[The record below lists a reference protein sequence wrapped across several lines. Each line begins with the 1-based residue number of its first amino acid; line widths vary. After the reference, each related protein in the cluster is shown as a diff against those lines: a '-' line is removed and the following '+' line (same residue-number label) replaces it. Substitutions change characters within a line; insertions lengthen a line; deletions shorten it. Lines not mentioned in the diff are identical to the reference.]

1 MLSVAPDAHRFP
13 PSQNIRVRSWFP
25 TLSVMYVT
33 DRDCRLAHNALTG
46 GKTNSG
52 KSLATRMD
60 PVTRRSL
67 ISSDL
72 KWSGPLRGVAFMPTT
87 APATSSSGPSN
98 LLLAMLDATSL
109 SLLEP
114 HLRDITLKQYDIL
127 QDADAPIQYVYFP
140 VTAMISLLAIL
151 ETGEAIEIAAI
162 GREGAVG
169 TKFGARPQLSFAR
182 AIVQL
187 AGTVLRIDISQFHQA
202 ATRSSAIADLAMSA
216 NDVLVANL
224 QQSAACNAIHGLE
237 ARLARWLLH
246 ARDRHDSDTLP
257 LTQEFLSE
265 MLGVRRTTVT
275 LAARMLQNA
284 GVIRYRRGHIKVL
297 DREGLEAVSCECY
310 GVVRRNIARVLR
322 SEF

>member
-1 MLSVAPDAHRFP
+1 
-13 PSQNIRVRSWFP
+13 
-25 TLSVMYVT
+25 
-33 DRDCRLAHNALTG
+33 
-46 GKTNSG
+46 
-52 KSLATRMD
+52 
-60 PVTRRSL
+60 
-67 ISSDL
+67 
-72 KWSGPLRGVAFMPTT
+72 MPTT
-87 APATSSSGPSN
+87 ASATASSGPSN

-109 SLLEP
+109 SLLQP
-114 HLRDITLKQYDIL
+114 HLREVTLKQNDIL
-127 QDADAPIQYVYFP
+127 QDADARIQYVYFP
-140 VTAMISLLAIL
+140 LSAMISLLAIL

-162 GREGAVG
+162 GREGALG
-169 TKFGARPQLSFAR
+169 TRFGARPQLSFAR
-182 AIVQL
+182 AVVQL
-187 AGTVLRIDISQFHQA
+187 AGTALRIDISQFHQA

-224 QQSAACNAIHGLE
+224 QQSAACNAMHGLE

-284 GVIRYRRGHIKVL
+284 GVICYRRGHIEIL

-310 GVVRRNIARVLR
+310 GVVRRNIARILHP
-322 SEF
+322 EL

>member
-33 DRDCRLAHNALTG
+33 DRDRRLAHNALTG

-52 KSLATRMD
+52 KSLATRTD
-60 PVTRRSL
+60 PVTRRLL
-67 ISSDL
+67 ISS
-72 KWSGPLRGVAFMPTT
+72 GPTFMPTT
-87 APATSSSGPSN
+87 APATASSGPSN

-169 TKFGARPQLSFAR
+169 TKFGAQPQLSFAR
-182 AIVQL
+182 AVVQL
-187 AGTVLRIDISQFHQA
+187 AGTALRIDISQFHQA

-310 GVVRRNIARVLR
+310 GVVRRNIARILHP
-322 SEF
+322 EF

>member
-1 MLSVAPDAHRFP
+1 
-13 PSQNIRVRSWFP
+13 
-25 TLSVMYVT
+25 
-33 DRDCRLAHNALTG
+33 
-46 GKTNSG
+46 
-52 KSLATRMD
+52 
-60 PVTRRSL
+60 
-67 ISSDL
+67 
-72 KWSGPLRGVAFMPTT
+72 MPTT
-87 APATSSSGPSN
+87 APATASSEPSN

-182 AIVQL
+182 AVVQL
-187 AGTVLRIDISQFHQA
+187 AGTALRIDICQFHQA

-237 ARLARWLLH
+237 ACLARWLLH
-246 ARDRHDSDTLP
+246 ARDRHDFRYPPSHSRIFIGNARCT
-257 LTQEFLSE
+257 ENHSNS
-265 MLGVRRTTVT
+265 RRTYVAKCRCDP
-275 LAARMLQNA
+275 LQARAHQSP
-284 GVIRYRRGHIKVL
+284 RSRG
-297 DREGLEAVSCECY
+297 S
-310 GVVRRNIARVLR
+310 R
-322 SEF
+322 SSFV